1 MLGVFGNWSALS
13 SGTGDKLTC
22 YALSRPRAT
31 RPANTKRGPIYLIV
45 SDWPSRKV
53 KAEPQIVYGYQG
65 KEGSIG
71 ALGVGTDKFTFFIR
85 NNGKEASA
93 WLQQLSENARLILRC
108 RTAYRR
114 WPAAPTRAPAPR
126 PSIPTACRALAMRW
140 PRSIASA
147 RCDDKFRAPRT
158 SLIGL
163 DRGALKAVLLAAGV
177 PVKSAGMRVNQ
188 LWNWIYVHG
197 AKDFATMTNLAK
209 DFRSLLEAISPW
221 RAPTS
226 SPPNFR
232 RTAPANGC

>member
-1 MLGVFGNWSALS
+1 MKRILGIALCLCMASVAADAAEPANMLGVFGNWSALS

-93 WLQQLSENARLILRC
+93 WLQQLGDNARLI
-108 RTAYRR
+108 TALQDGVSTVASGTSARGTKTIDTY
-114 WPAAPTRAPAPR
+114 
-126 PSIPTACRALAMRW
+126 SLSGFGDALAKIHSVCQM
-140 PRSIASA
+140 
-147 RCDDKFRAPRT
+147 
-158 SLIGL
+158 
-163 DRGALKAVLLAAGV
+163 
-177 PVKSAGMRVNQ
+177 
-188 LWNWIYVHG
+188 
-197 AKDFATMTNLAK
+197 
-209 DFRSLLEAISPW
+209 
-221 RAPTS
+221 
-226 SPPNFR
+226 
-232 RTAPANGC
+232 